1 MNYNSERLRD
11 GLYIMCR
18 GDLVGL
24 VGTVGMY
31 LISALNGGGLLTIFV
46 RGILSLLCQL
56 ASLVGLVVSLVG
68 HFKLCRE
75 HRDYKIAFILV
86 VVGPLLSLLGIC
98 VPAGMRWS
106 ISIVLLVYSPIYMFL
121 LVRATNYFLPQRERT
136 DLVKQGGRSLVI
148 CVGCFVAS
156 NILNRLINRLGDRL
170 EVLTVL
176 MGVISLLTIVNTCVK
191 LRYLRKSAD
200 ALR

>member
-31 LISALNGGGLLTIFV
+31 LISALNGGGLLTISL
-46 RGILSLLCQL
+46 RGILSLLCLL
-56 ASLVGLVVSLVG
+56 AFLVGLLVSLVG

-75 HRDYKIAFILV
+75 HRDYKIAFILI

-106 ISIVLLVYSPIYMFL
+106 ISLVLWAIYIFL
-121 LVRATNYFLPQRERT
+121 LVRATNYFLAQRERT
-136 DLVKQGGRSLVI
+136 DLVKQGRRSLAI
-148 CVGCFVAS
+148 CVGCSVVS
-156 NILNRLINRLGDRL
+156 GVLNRLINRLGDRL
-170 EVLTVL
+170 GVLTVL
-176 MGVISLLTIVNTCVK
+176 MGVNSLLTIVNTCVK